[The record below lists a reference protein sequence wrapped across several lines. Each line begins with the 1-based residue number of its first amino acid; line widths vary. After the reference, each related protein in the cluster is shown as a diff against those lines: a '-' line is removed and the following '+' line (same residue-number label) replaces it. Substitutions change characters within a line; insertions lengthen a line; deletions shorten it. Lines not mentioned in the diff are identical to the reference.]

1 MYEECLECPKIGI
14 SCDGPNFF
22 AMSTPELHAWC
33 KARKAVLHTS
43 NARLAESTG
52 GMLPKGTVDRFFAGE
67 HVDFR
72 YETIRP
78 LLKVL
83 ILGRGEWKGLPCA
96 EIPADGDLQ
105 RKVQELEAE
114 IRWRDDKIQHL
125 TDNHNAMTTLIAN
138 TNKRNTEQAEFMRSE
153 IKRTNARATIMTIIA
168 VLALLYIIVTLVID
182 RADPSKGFYWLEGFL
197 HLPHSIIENMG
208 VNT

>member
-1 MYEECLECPKIGI
+1 MYSECLDCPKIGK

-22 AMSTPELHAWC
+22 AMSTPELLAWC
-33 KARKAVLHTS
+33 KARKANLHIS
-43 NARLAESTG
+43 NARLSELS
-52 GMLPKGTVDRFFAGE
+52 GMPKGTIDRLFAGE
-67 HVDFR
+67 HTDFR

-78 LLKVL
+78 LLKAL
-83 ILGRGEWKGLPCA
+83 TGGAWSGNPCA
-96 EIPADGDLQ
+96 APQADGDLQ